1 MLLASGQQETIIFIR
16 MENKSIFFLTVCF
29 PHLELNVTE
38 SDKICAV
45 AHIITYW
52 LQKEIDNSHRE
63 K

>member
-1 MLLASGQQETIIFIR
+1 MP
-16 MENKSIFFLTVCF
+16 MENKSIFFLAVCF
-29 PHLELNVTE
+29 PHQQSNVTE
-38 SDKICAV
+38 SNLICAV

>member
-1 MLLASGQQETIIFIR
+1 MR
-16 MENKSIFFLTVCF
+16 FFQNAYSLTCA
-29 PHLELNVTE
+29 LNVTE